1 MTKFRTKI
9 HLSSNLD
16 LFKHQIPWMNKLE
29 EKGITQQVKKLH
41 QTPSKCQDL
50 ELTPSTS
57 QPLRTK
63 KSLLTL
69 LLNHLKPFFQIK
81 ILRNDLASMTHPLLN
96 LEAQL
101 LNLNKNQNWSIKI
114 LIKHRKSKFWQ
125 EFWVLMSWAQAS
137 QRKMKIQLLLSHIW
151 VDLEVKWMLLTQFLA
166 SAQ

>member
-1 MTKFRTKI
+1 MT
-9 HLSSNLD
+9 
-16 LFKHQIPWMNKLE
+16 KLE

-57 QPLRTK
+57 PLLRTK
-63 KSLLTL
+63 KSLLTPL
-69 LLNHLKPFFQIK
+69 LTPLKPFSQIK

-101 LNLNKNQNWSIKI
+101 PNLKKNQNSSIKI
-114 LIKHRKSKFWQ
+114 LTKLKKSKFWQ
-125 EFWVLMSWAQAS
+125 IFWVQMSWAQTS

-151 VDLEVKWMLLTQFLA
+151 VDLEVRWMLLTQSLA